1 MTKENNLLKRL
12 NAIKFLIL
20 VGLLTI
26 AGLVFI
32 GYFSASKKSEPK
44 YRSKIEQIIYDTKNK
59 SPKYVITLPDRNPKA
74 KKAETEK
81 LAIQN
86 NEVKKEEVEKIDPL
100 QEAMKNLPHLT
111 TLGKVPNKHPL
122 AFIDPNADLMEEQ
135 GNLYLPK
142 TDGKQKPWEVYGK
155 KVSIM
160 PQFFKVAVVVKNYG
174 VNQTNASLIADGL
187 PDEVS
192 FSFSPYALNIKDQ
205 VKYARTMGHETYMDF
220 LLPSKDYLKS
230 DSGPLSMSLTASLA
244 ENRNRLMTTIGG
256 NFAIGGMVVSQGIA
270 DDSNVEQLSALLAE
284 LQKRGLLML
293 DASGEDFINN
303 MKIDNLA
310 RLKADVV
317 IENDFSREGLEKKL
331 TEAENIAREKGR
343 VVIVIEPKPSAILA
357 LSDWFKSFSPQL
369 SYEQMKEQNI
379 TEIEKPF
386 ALVPL
391 SNLVVE

>member
-1 MTKENNLLKRL
+1 MLKKL
-12 NAIKFLIL
+12 NAIKVLIL

-26 AGLVFI
+26 TSLIAI

-59 SPKYVITLPDRNPKA
+59 SPKYVITLPDRTPKA
-74 KKAETEK
+74 KKEEIEK

-86 NEVKKEEVEKIDPL
+86 NEVKKEEVEKVDPL

-111 TLGKVPNKHPL
+111 ALGKAQNKNPL
-122 AFIDPNADLMEEQ
+122 KFVEPHSDLIEEK
-135 GNLYLPK
+135 GELYLPK
-142 TDGKQKPWEVYGK
+142 IDGKLKPWEAYGK
-155 KVSIM
+155 KVTVM
-160 PQFFKVAVVVKNYG
+160 PRFFKIAVVVKNYG
-174 VNQTNASLIADGL
+174 VNQANATLIADGL

-205 VKYARTMGHETYMDF
+205 VAYARNMGHETYMDF

-230 DSGPLSMSLTASLA
+230 DSGPLSMSLTANFE
-244 ENRNRLMTTIGG
+244 ENLNRLLKTIGG
-256 NFAIGGMVVSQGIA
+256 DFAVGGMVVSQGIA

-310 RLKADVV
+310 RIKADVL
-317 IENDFSREGLEKKL
+317 IENDFSREGVESKL
-331 TEAENIAREKGR
+331 AEAENIAREKGR
-343 VVIVIEPKPSAILA
+343 VIIVTEPKPSAILA
-357 LSDWFKSFSPQL
+357 LNNWFKSFSPQL

>member
-1 MTKENNLLKRL
+1 MLKKL
-12 NAIKFLIL
+12 NAIKVLIL

-26 AGLVFI
+26 TSLIAI

-59 SPKYVITLPDRNPKA
+59 SPKYVITLPDRTPKA
-74 KKAETEK
+74 KKEEIEK

-86 NEVKKEEVEKIDPL
+86 NEVKKEEVEKVDPL

-111 TLGKVPNKHPL
+111 ALGKAQNKNPL
-122 AFIDPNADLMEEQ
+122 AFVEPNPDLIEEK
-135 GNLYLPK
+135 GELYLPK
-142 TDGKQKPWEVYGK
+142 IDGKLKPWEAYGK
-155 KVSIM
+155 KVAVM
-160 PQFFKVAVVVKNYG
+160 PRFFKIAVVVKNYG
-174 VNQTNASLIADGL
+174 VNQANAALIADGL

-205 VKYARTMGHETYMDF
+205 VAYARNMGHETYMDF

-230 DSGPLSMSLTASLA
+230 DSGPLSMSLTASFE
-244 ENRNRLMTTIGG
+244 ENLNRLLKTIGG
-256 NFAIGGMVVSQGIA
+256 DFAVGGMVVSQGIA

-310 RLKADVV
+310 RIKADVL
-317 IENDFSREGLEKKL
+317 IENDFSREGVESKL
-331 TEAENIAREKGR
+331 AEAENIAREKGR
-343 VVIVIEPKPSAILA
+343 VIIVTEPKPSAILA
-357 LSDWFKSFSPQL
+357 LNNWFKSFSPQL

>member
-1 MTKENNLLKRL
+1 MLKKL
-12 NAIKFLIL
+12 NAIKVLIL

-26 AGLVFI
+26 ASLIAI

-74 KKAETEK
+74 KKDDVEK
-81 LAIQN
+81 VAIQE
-86 NEVKKEEVEKIDPL
+86 NEVTKKDEEKIDPL

-111 TLGKVPNKHPL
+111 ALDKAQNKNPL
-122 AFIDPNADLMEEQ
+122 AFVEPNPDLIEEK
-135 GNLYLPK
+135 GELYLPK
-142 TDGKQKPWEVYGK
+142 IDGKLKPWEAYGK
-155 KVSIM
+155 KVVVM
-160 PQFFKVAVVVKNYG
+160 PRFFRVAVVVKNYG
-174 VNQTNASLIADGL
+174 VNQANAALIADGL

-192 FSFSPYALNIKDQ
+192 FSFSPYAMNIKDQ
-205 VKYARTMGHETYMDF
+205 VIYARNMGHETYMDF

-230 DSGPLSMSLTASLA
+230 DSGPLSMSLTTSFE
-244 ENRNRLMTTIGG
+244 ENLNRLLTTIGG
-256 NFAIGGMVVSQGIA
+256 NFAVGGMVVSQGIA

-310 RLKADVV
+310 RIKADVL
-317 IENDFSREGLEKKL
+317 IENDFSRKGVESQLA
-331 TEAENIAREKGR
+331 EAENIAREKGR
-343 VVIVIEPKPSAILA
+343 VIIVTEPKPSAILA
-357 LSDWFKSFSPQL
+357 LNNWFKSFSPQL

>member
-1 MTKENNLLKRL
+1 MLKKL
-12 NAIKFLIL
+12 NAIKVLIL

-26 AGLVFI
+26 AGLVAI

-59 SPKYVITLPDRNPKA
+59 SPKYVLTLPDRNPK
-74 KKAETEK
+74 
-81 LAIQN
+81 
-86 NEVKKEEVEKIDPL
+86 VKKEEVEKVAIQNNEVTKKEEEKVDPL

-111 TLGKVPNKHPL
+111 ALGKAQNKNPLKFVEPNP
-122 AFIDPNADLMEEQ
+122 DLIEEK
-135 GNLYLPK
+135 GELYLPK
-142 TDGKQKPWEVYGK
+142 TDRKQKPWEVYGK
-155 KVSIM
+155 KVNIM

-174 VNQTNASLIADGL
+174 VNQANATLIADGL

-205 VKYARTMGHETYMDF
+205 VIYARNMGHETYMDF

-230 DSGPLSMSLTASLA
+230 DSGPLSMSLTTSFE
-244 ENRNRLMTTIGG
+244 ENLNRLLTTIGG

-386 ALVPL
+386 ALVPI